1 MGKWEKERAA
11 LRRKKERRALRLFP
25 FPYSPIRL
33 FPLLLFVLVLAT
45 ACGTDNLYL
54 SSENEPGM
62 MPDKKNAPVNYV
74 ALGDSTGVGVGARDG
89 GYVARLFDRINRER
103 PSSRLTNLCMSG
115 ATSGDVLREQLK
127 PALAARP
134 TLVTLGIGINDI
146 GRGVPEETFARNY
159 EEIIAG
165 IKKETSAHIVVT
177 NLPDIS
183 LAPAVPASLR
193 EQVRSRVIS
202 FNKRIKETADRHG
215 LLVVDAYSTTR
226 DLIPTHPE
234 FFSADNFHPSDAGYE
249 YWAKLMWPTV
259 KEAIEK

>member
-1 MGKWEKERAA
+1 MGKSKKERAA
-11 LRRKKERRALRLFP
+11 LRVFHFP
-25 FPYSPIRL
+25 SSPVTL
-33 FPLLLFVLVLAT
+33 CLLLLFVFVLAT
-45 ACGTDNLYL
+45 ACGTNSLLL
-54 SSENEPGM
+54 SRENESGM
-62 MPDKKNAPVNYV
+62 MSDEKKAPVTYV

-103 PSSRLTNLCMSG
+103 PASRLTNLCVSG
-115 ATSGDVLREQLK
+115 ATSGDVLRAQLK
-127 PALAARP
+127 PALSARP

-146 GRGVPEETFARNY
+146 GRGVSEETFARNF
-159 EEIIAG
+159 EEIVAS
-165 IKKETSAHIVVT
+165 IKKETSAPIVVT

-193 EQVRSRVIS
+193 EQVRSRIIS
-202 FNKRIKETADRHG
+202 FNERIKETADRHG
-215 LLVVDAYSTTR
+215 LLVVDAYTTTR

-259 KEAIEK
+259 KEALEK